1 MSKVTVYINGEKYFA
16 KSEETVLE
24 LAKRSEIYIPAL
36 CHHCDLL
43 PHESCRLCMVEIEGE
58 AKLRASCTLKVFE
71 GLRVLTDSELVNKV
85 LAVNLELLFAQH
97 DGKCETCVRKD
108 SCKLRDLVIRFSQKK
123 LLKADKYQSR
133 KEHKSIYQFGPS
145 IVFDPSKCINCEN
158 CATICAKQTKGGFI
172 RPRESKYNFEV
183 SPSLAHD
190 HDCIYC
196 GQCIAHCP
204 TGALSEVED
213 YVKVQDLLK
222 NPRKKVV
229 FQFAPAIRASIGE
242 LFGLKPGEITTGKI
256 FSALKKLG
264 AYKAFDTCFGADVTI
279 MEESEELVN
288 KILNNQNEVMFSS
301 CCPAWVKY
309 VEFYEKSFRRN
320 LTSVRSPQI
329 ILGGLIK
336 TYWAKENHLNP
347 KDIVV
352 VSIMPCTAKKF
363 EATRRE
369 LKINGLFPV
378 DIVITN
384 REFGKLLKEADI
396 DLKTVESSDADDE
409 IMGTFSGAGEIF
421 GASGGVL
428 EAAIRTAYFKTTGK
442 SLPHFEFKAI
452 HEFEGIKELELKVNE
467 KNLRFVAVSG
477 IENVKKVLNKLR
489 EDPSYYSCVEVM
501 ACPGGCI
508 AGGGQPLPIDD
519 EIRKLRSQGL
529 YKADRDNKYRESHA
543 NPAVVKLYQSYFE
556 LASNRH
562 KICHT
567 KYYVKSK
574 GKIKKDSPKKG
585 NINKKSL

>member
-1 MSKVTVYINGEKYFA
+1 MSKVNIYINGEKYQA
-16 KSEETVLE
+16 ENNETILDV
-24 LAKRSEIYIPAL
+24 AKRSDIYIPAL

-58 AKLRASCTLKVFE
+58 AKLAASCTLKVSE
-71 GLRVLTDSELVNKV
+71 NLRVLTDSELVNKV
-85 LAVNLELLFAQH
+85 LATNLELLFAQH
-97 DGKCETCVRKD
+97 DGKCDTCARKE
-108 SCKLRDLVIRFSQKK
+108 SCKLRDLVIKFSQKK
-123 LLKADKYQSR
+123 LLKADKYRSR

-158 CATICAKQTKGGFI
+158 CATFCAKQTKGGFI

-183 SPSLAHD
+183 SPSSAHD

-196 GQCIAHCP
+196 GQCIVHCP

-213 YVKVQDLLK
+213 YPKVQKLLK
-222 NPRKKVV
+222 DSRKKVV
-229 FQFAPAIRASIGE
+229 FQFAPAIRASVGE

-279 MEESEELVN
+279 MEESEELVK

-309 VEFYEKSFRRN
+309 LEFYEKSFIKN

-336 TYWAKENHLNP
+336 SYWARANRLNP
-347 KDIVV
+347 KEIIV

-363 EATRRE
+363 EVTRRE
-369 LKINGLFPV
+369 LKNIGLSPV

-384 REFGKLLKEADI
+384 REFGKLLTEAGI
-396 DLKTVESSDADDE
+396 DLRKIEASSAEDE
-409 IMGTFSGAGEIF
+409 IMGSFTGAGEIF

-442 SLPHFEFKAI
+442 SLPHFEFQAI
-452 HEFEGIKELELKVNE
+452 HEFNGIKELELKVND
-467 KNLRFVAVSG
+467 KKLRFAAVSG
-477 IENVKKVLNKLR
+477 IENVKKILNKLR
-489 EDPSYYSCVEVM
+489 EDPTYYNCVEVM

-508 AGGGQPLPIDD
+508 AGGGQPLPIDN

-543 NPAVVKLYQSYFE
+543 NPAIVKLYQSYFDLE
-556 LASNRH
+556 SNRH

-567 KYYVKSK
+567 KYYAKKK
-574 GKIKKDSPKKG
+574 GKIKTISPKK
-585 NINKKSL
+585 